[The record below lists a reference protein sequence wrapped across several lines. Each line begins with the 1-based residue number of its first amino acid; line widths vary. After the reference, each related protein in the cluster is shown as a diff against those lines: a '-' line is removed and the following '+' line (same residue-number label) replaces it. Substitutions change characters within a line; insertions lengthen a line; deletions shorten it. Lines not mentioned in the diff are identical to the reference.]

1 MVLFQLAA
9 FDLLLDCLDHIV
21 LIVQVV
27 DLIEEFGTLHDSL
40 DFSLKSLNR
49 ILLDNVH
56 SLVVGLARL
65 RDQVVDG
72 LHPAAFG
79 GQVLRHGGNP
89 LASTYGLGDAFE
101 LGVPDGI
108 IERASILVRFS
119 TIVPVLDDLI
129 RLLDR
134 EKVHILVT
142 FADN

>member
-1 MVLFQLAA
+1 M
-9 FDLLLDCLDHIV
+9 
-21 LIVQVV
+21 
-27 DLIEEFGTLHDSL
+27 
-40 DFSLKSLNR
+40 
-49 ILLDNVH
+49 
-56 SLVVGLARL
+56 
-65 RDQVVDG
+65 
-72 LHPAAFG
+72 
-79 GQVLRHGGNP
+79 
-89 LASTYGLGDAFE
+89 ASTYGLGDAFE